1 MDEQSKWTLLCSQLK
16 VFHRLETAMEL
27 EEKVRILKEQFS
39 SLPGILIKKTLCS
52 DDINEDLKKCKQRL
66 QEFNKQINNPSLR
79 STSVGTT
86 TGLHDPSQ
94 EGCVSTDKAED
105 LSENGL
111 ENRNVKGKHSTPKR
125 GTVNLKR

>member
-1 MDEQSKWTLLCSQLK
+1 MTL
-16 VFHRLETAMEL
+16 M
-27 EEKVRILKEQFS
+27 
-39 SLPGILIKKTLCS
+39 KTLRNANS
-52 DDINEDLKKCKQRL
+52 GYKNL
-66 QEFNKQINNPSLR
+66 
-79 STSVGTT
+79 TSKLIIHLSGVPRPGTT

-111 ENRNVKGKHSTPKR
+111 ENRNVKGKHSTPKK